1 MQVPNF
7 LRQHYSKNK
16 IITVENS
23 ADFYIAIKRT
33 TIKSRT
39 ADGRAGTHN

>member
-1 MQVPNF
+1 MQIPNF
-7 LRQHYSKNK
+7 LRQHYSKNT

-23 ADFYIAIKRT
+23 ADFYIGSKRT

-39 ADGRAGTHN
+39 ADGRAGTCN